1 MGSIK
6 MLGFMTAIAYLG
18 LVLAGVA
25 PAAAESTKLCKQN
38 EALCSAENTWPLTF
52 ATLNGATLK
61 APEGAKLVM
70 PEFTTV
76 DCPSGKFAS
85 TLEETKGPLLGEVW
99 RWNTANCSPSGC
111 TLLPPKEQET
121 GYSEEVTATG
131 GGDGVLV
138 VGSAPT
144 LIANCTAVPKATCT
158 YVAATMKFTIKG
170 GPGGEGKNP
179 QISSEAPMKK
189 VAEKS
194 SISCP
199 PTATYVS
206 LYAIV
211 EPGPPLYVTH

>member
-6 MLGFMTAIAYLG
+6 MLGLVTVLAFTG
-18 LVLAGVA
+18 LALAGVA
-25 PAAAESTKLCKQN
+25 PAAAENTKLCKQN

-61 APEGAKLVM
+61 TPEGAKLVM

-76 DCPSGKFAS
+76 NCPTGKLAS

-99 RWNTANCSPSGC
+99 RWNTFNCTPSGC
-111 TLLPPKEQET
+111 TLMPPIEQET
-121 GYSEEVTATG
+121 GYSAEVTATG
-131 GGDGVLV
+131 GGNGILT
-138 VGSAPT
+138 VGLAPT
-144 LIANCTAVPKATCT
+144 VIASCTTFPKATCT
-158 YVAATMKFTIKG
+158 YTATKMEFTVKG

-179 QISSEAPMKK
+179 QLSSEAPMKR

-194 SISCP
+194 SLACP

-211 EPGPPLYVTH
+211 EPGPPMFVTH